1 MKLGLFDVFKKNK
14 EMDFL
19 FDLDLFEEKSKKV
32 HLKRLAL
39 ETCINFLGRT
49 ISQSE
54 FRVKDGNKYIKDDL
68 YYRLNVRPNKNMTSS
83 MFWQTAIHKLVHD
96 NHCLIIQADDQDLLI
111 ADSFDKVEYAVYED
125 QFKHVV
131 VKGHEFL
138 RTFSASDVFYL
149 EYNNKALMPLIDE
162 LFIDYGDVFGRLIS
176 AQLRKS
182 QIRGTVKVDAKMGV
196 TKEKR
201 GQLQEFINKLYKAY
215 NEKDVAVV
223 PEQNGFEYK
232 EHSKETTGTGQSV
245 DEINKLTDGF
255 LDKVAMALGI
265 PIGVLH
271 GNIADVER
279 QTKNY
284 KVFTVG
290 PLVKKIKDEGN
301 AKFLTKKEYLDGKQL
316 DVRQVFYKDIFEL
329 ATSIDKLRSSGVMNG
344 HEIRDEIGLGQV
356 DNPLLD
362 EYVITKNYGKLD
374 DEKEKSDSGEG
385 GDDE

>member
-1 MKLGLFDVFKKNK
+1 MYDPN
-14 EMDFL
+14 
-19 FDLDLFEEKSKKV
+19 LFEEKSKKA

-39 ETCINFLGRT
+39 ESCINFLGRT

-54 FRVKDGNKYIKDDL
+54 FRVKENGTYIKDDL
-68 YYRLNVRPNKNMTSS
+68 YYRLNVRPNKNMTAS
-83 MFWQTAIHKLVHD
+83 MFWQTVVHKLVHD

-111 ADSFDKVEYAVYED
+111 ADSFEKVEYAVYED

-138 RTFSASDVFYL
+138 RTFPASDVFYL

-162 LFIDYGDVFGRLIS
+162 LFTDYGDVFGRLIS

-182 QIRGTVKVDAKMGV
+182 QIRGTVKLDLNRGL
-196 TKEKR
+196 KEEQRKE
-201 GQLQEFINKLYKAY
+201 LQNFINKLYKSF

-223 PEQNGFEYK
+223 PEQSGFEYK
-232 EHSKETTGTGQSV
+232 EHSRETTGTGQSV
-245 DEINKLTDGF
+245 DEINKLTNGF
-255 LDKVAMALGI
+255 LDKVAIALGI
-265 PIGVLH
+265 PIGILH
-271 GNIADVER
+271 GEMADVER

-301 AKFLTKKEYLDGKQL
+301 AKFFSKSEYLNGKHL

-344 HEIRDEIGLGQV
+344 HEIRDEIGLDQV

-374 DEKEKSDSGEG
+374 EDDEKSDSGEG